1 MSGSWVL
8 RAEGVGG
15 GERKATFFWT
25 SLDVAVVV
33 ALPFA
38 LRRAAGSGS
47 CGSGDVVGVTVR
59 PTPLSSSRGSSM
71 GGNGR
76 AQMSGSGLWDEI
88 EVGVPALVLTV
99 PALMERWI

>member
-1 MSGSWVL
+1 VTEEGLGADASGSWVL

-25 SLDVAVVV
+25 SVDVPELV

-47 CGSGDVVGVTVR
+47 
-59 PTPLSSSRGSSM
+59 
-71 GGNGR
+71 
-76 AQMSGSGLWDEI
+76 
-88 EVGVPALVLTV
+88 
-99 PALMERWI
+99 